1 MDDWRVRLREQLKK
15 SGKTRSQVCS
25 EAGLNPAYLTQIL
38 EQKSATPR
46 IDNLAKLASVLDTSV
61 SYLVEGI
68 NLDPSAIQLVAYFG
82 VLSDDRKQ
90 AALILMQDM
99 AAASARD

>member
-1 MDDWRVRLREQLKK
+1 M
-15 SGKTRSQVCS
+15 
-25 EAGLNPAYLTQIL
+25 
-38 EQKSATPR
+38 
-46 IDNLAKLASVLDTSV
+46 